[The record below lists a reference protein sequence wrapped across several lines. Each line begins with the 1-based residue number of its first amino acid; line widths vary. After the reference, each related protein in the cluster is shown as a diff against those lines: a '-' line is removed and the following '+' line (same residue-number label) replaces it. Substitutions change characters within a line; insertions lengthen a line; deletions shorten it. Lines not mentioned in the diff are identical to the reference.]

1 MRDRDLV
8 LEHKSRHRPYVHNVF
23 VSSGAVHSFVLY
35 SLLSSCFKMASEKAK
50 WSDYPHSYI
59 SGTQGVNTTPCCV
72 VNTPALHGSR
82 EPSADTAPKIEPH
95 YKQSLSI
102 APAFVPWFFRF
113 DLLLRPTIKTLL
125 TYSHENGYAAPFSS
139 HATRKRGKRINIP

>member
-1 MRDRDLV
+1 
-8 LEHKSRHRPYVHNVF
+8 
-23 VSSGAVHSFVLY
+23 
-35 SLLSSCFKMASEKAK
+35 MASEKAK

-59 SGTQGVNTTPCCV
+59 SGTQGVNTTPCGV

-125 TYSHENGYAAPFSS
+125 TNSHENGYAAPFSS
-139 HATRKRGKRINIP
+139 HATRKREKRISIP

>member
-1 MRDRDLV
+1 M
-8 LEHKSRHRPYVHNVF
+8 HNVF
-23 VSSGAVHSFVLY
+23 VSPGAVHSFVLY

-82 EPSADTAPKIEPH
+82 EPSADTAPKIELTISNLLALLPLLYH
-95 YKQSLSI
+95 GFSGLIYFYDRRLKLYLLIPTRMVTQRHS
-102 APAFVPWFFRF
+102 VPM
-113 DLLLRPTIKTLL
+113 LREREKK
-125 TYSHENGYAAPFSS
+125 E
-139 HATRKRGKRINIP
+139 